1 MSEPPEKEEAAPC
14 GTASSGERL
23 ESNTASAETQ
33 SHPLITLCRAW
44 MRCDN
49 AADRALFLGDVR
61 AAHPDL
67 WEQASKEGTDP

>member
-1 MSEPPEKEEAAPC
+1 MTTLNQNQSGATAPQAA
-14 GTASSGERL
+14 E
-23 ESNTASAETQ
+23 NETQ

-49 AADRALFLGDVR
+49 AADRALFLADVR

-67 WEQASKEGTDP
+67 WEQASKEALP

>member
-1 MSEPPEKEEAAPC
+1 MPLENYYMTTLHNSQSDATAPEVPENEA
-14 GTASSGERL
+14 
-23 ESNTASAETQ
+23 Q
-33 SHPLITLCRAW
+33 SHPLINLCRAW

-49 AADRALFLGDVR
+49 AADRALFLSDVR